1 MVYPT
6 PAQFCS
12 CSCSASSV
20 RSTNGLGH
28 FYVQL
33 RTFLR
38 LLHPSSTC
46 TLPSLLHSLRSCT
59 SSGRALPPV
68 PLPLVP
74 LPPVLDIT
82 PDLTLVKST
91 SNPYLSCSDLV
102 PFTLH
107 LLRRPCKTSSPFP
120 LPLRFIFLY
129 LGLFSCLFPLHPLSL
144 LRCLLVTIYTHLSS
158 HYYINYQTPA

>member
-6 PAQFCS
+6 LAQFCS

-33 RTFLR
+33 WTFLW
-38 LLHPSSTC
+38 LLRPSSTC
-46 TLPSLLHSLRSCT
+46 TLPSLLHSLCSCT
-59 SSGRALPPV
+59 PTALALPP
-68 PLPLVP
+68 VP
-74 LPPVLDIT
+74 LPPVLDIA

-91 SNPYLSCSDLV
+91 SDPYLSCSDLV

-107 LLRRPCKTSSPFP
+107 LLHRPCKTSSPF
-120 LPLRFIFLY
+120 LL
-129 LGLFSCLFPLHPLSL
+129 L
-144 LRCLLVTIYTHLSS
+144 LRSP
-158 HYYINYQTPA
+158 TPTVVGEGCVGQKHPVPANGPAGMDLTQYGKIM